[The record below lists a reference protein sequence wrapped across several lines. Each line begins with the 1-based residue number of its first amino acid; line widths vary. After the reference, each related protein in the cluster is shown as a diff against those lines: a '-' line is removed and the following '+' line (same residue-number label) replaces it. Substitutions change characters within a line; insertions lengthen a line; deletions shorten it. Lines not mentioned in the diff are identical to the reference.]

1 MTVEQKMI
9 DRWIKE
15 FIPSGKPSGSCT
27 FEDYIELAITDGFRM
42 GYCRCEYSRSR
53 NHVEGH
59 IWLDDDHAKCPT
71 FFRDAVLWHE
81 FCHVWDYFRTGSM
94 GHYDKWIKRWLSRPQ
109 YVVAM
114 IIAFPIYLY
123 NLIKR

>member
-9 DRWIKE
+9 NDWIKE

-27 FEDYIELAITDGFRM
+27 FESYIELAISDGFRM

-53 NHVEGH
+53 NYVEGH

-81 FCHVWDYFRTGSM
+81 FCHYWDCVEYFHVDHCTAFQSK
-94 GHYDKWIKRWLSRPQ
+94 KWKKP
-109 YVVAM
+109 
-114 IIAFPIYLY
+114 LY
-123 NLIKR
+123 ALGDVILKLIGWIWFD